1 MTVLTET
8 ADRQCLWSKTANA
21 LKSGVD
27 FARWSTFLL
36 SISGALLATIASQL
50 DLPRPRL
57 YMAIAGAVVLAVTS
71 FLSARL
77 LSGSHVA
84 NWVRARA
91 ASEALKRAAYKYAA
105 SAAPYN
111 DPATRD
117 AQLNRER
124 NRIEQDVDD
133 LAGLQVRTTE
143 PGSSPRVDLARDD
156 YVKLR
161 VRQQIGYYLPKVE
174 TYWKTARALRSAEFV
189 LSLLATVITAVV
201 GVAGKEVLGF
211 KFDFVAITAVLT
223 TIAGA
228 ILAHIEASRYDF
240 QVTTYRATARRLAN
254 ELAEV
259 NNLNTLSPDEWSALV
274 DRCET
279 IISEENANWLAKWSK
294 PSAPVA
300 PVKPAT
306 AATPPVSSHTN
317 TV

>member
-1 MTVLTET
+1 MTALTET
-8 ADRQCLWSKTANA
+8 ADRQCLWSNTANA
-21 LKSGVD
+21 LKSSVD
-27 FARWSTFLL
+27 FARWSTFLA
-36 SISGALLATIASQL
+36 SVSGALFATVASQL
-50 DLPRPRL
+50 DQPRPRL

-71 FLSARL
+71 FLSARF
-77 LSGSHVA
+77 LSGSHVT

-105 SAAPYN
+105 SAAPYS

-117 AQLNRER
+117 AQLNKER

-156 YVKLR
+156 YVKHR
-161 VRQQIGYYLPKVE
+161 VRQQIDGYYLPKVE
-174 TYWKTARALRSAEFV
+174 TYWKTARTLRAAELV

-240 QVTTYRATARRLAN
+240 LVTAYRATARRLAN
-254 ELAEV
+254 EVAEV
-259 NNLNTLSPDEWSALV
+259 NNPNTLAPDEWSALV

-300 PVKPAT
+300 PAKPAGG
-306 AATPPVSSHTN
+306 
-317 TV
+317 